1 MSHTKDE
8 YKMFTYLGQKIKN
21 ESLVDSACMEQ
32 NLRQC
37 IGVIKA
43 YTKLTGD
50 KSLLEFVEP
59 LSIMARY
66 EWHRM
71 EVTDLSLMLGENIKN
86 VKFDQSEESGSTN
99 IIKKNIEE
107 TL

>member
-21 ESLVDSACMEQ
+21 KSLVNSACMEQ
-32 NLRQC
+32 NLRQY

-43 YTKLTGD
+43 YTELTGD
-50 KSLLEFVEP
+50 ESLLEFVEP

-86 VKFDQSEESGSTN
+86 VSYKKRSESRSANLIQED
-99 IIKKNIEE
+99 IEE
-107 TL
+107 DI